1 MERAKRKNRQKN
13 YLELIADL
21 AERLARQNNSIEVY
35 EEVKDIYSKM
45 EKLIIGVNDEYYDRY
60 EDEQIAKERGLR

>member
-1 MERAKRKNRQKN
+1 MERAKRKKRQKN

-45 EKLIIGVNDEYYDRY
+45 EKLIIGVNDEYYDKY
-60 EDEQIAKERGLR
+60 EDEKIAKERGLR

>member
-1 MERAKRKNRQKN
+1 MERAKRKKRQKN

-60 EDEQIAKERGLR
+60 EDEQITKERGI

>member
-1 MERAKRKNRQKN
+1 MERAKRKKRQKN

-60 EDEQIAKERGLR
+60 EDEKIAKERGLR

>member
-1 MERAKRKNRQKN
+1 MERAKRKKRQKN

-45 EKLIIGVNDEYYDRY
+45 KKLIIGVNDEYYDRY
-60 EDEQIAKERGLR
+60 EDEQITKERGI

>member
-1 MERAKRKNRQKN
+1 MERVKRKKRQKN
-13 YLELIADL
+13 YLELISDL
-21 AERLARQNNSIEVY
+21 AERLAKQNNSIEVY

>member
-1 MERAKRKNRQKN
+1 MERAKRKKRQKN
-13 YLELIADL
+13 YLELIAGL

-60 EDEQIAKERGLR
+60 EDEQITKERGI

>member
-1 MERAKRKNRQKN
+1 MERVKRKKRQKN

-60 EDEQIAKERGLR
+60 EDEQITKERGI

>member
-1 MERAKRKNRQKN
+1 MERVKRKNRQKN

-45 EKLIIGVNDEYYDRY
+45 EKLIIGVNDEYYDKY
-60 EDEQIAKERGLR
+60 EDEKIAKERGLR